1 MTRDF
6 DINST
11 NPDSNNIR
19 KIHDLACRIDE
30 RIKLVE
36 STEEQLNKKIE
47 NQTEKQI
54 ELIKKIA
61 IIESHQTDILKLHQ
75 EISQLDRRLS
85 KIEIDHG
92 NHSERWKTVG
102 SFIIQLIW
110 VILAAYL
117 LTKLNLQS
125 PAVP

>member
-1 MTRDF
+1 MTKDF
-6 DINST
+6 DANLT
-11 NPDSNNIR
+11 NQNLDNVR
-19 KIHDLACRIDE
+19 QAYDLACRMDE

-36 STEEQLNKKIE
+36 NTEEQLNKKLE
-47 NQTEKQI
+47 NQIEKQI

-75 EISQLDRRLS
+75 EIASLDRRLA

-92 NHSERWKTVG
+92 NHSERWKAVG

-125 PAVP
+125 PGIP

>member
-6 DINST
+6 DTDSSNQNS
-11 NPDSNNIR
+11 DNIR
-19 KIHDLACRIDE
+19 KLYDLACRMDE

-36 STEEQLNKKIE
+36 NTEEQLDKKLE
-47 NQTEKQI
+47 NQIERQI

-61 IIESHQTDILKLHQ
+61 IIESHQSEVLKLHQ
-75 EISQLDRRLS
+75 EISQLDKRLS

-102 SFIIQLIW
+102 AFIIQLIW